1 VIVRGNVNISRNIDK
16 LERDRA
22 NASVAL
28 SLGLSLSQ
36 LNFDDIN
43 NGAMRYIRSDE
54 DAGLDQRS

>member
-1 VIVRGNVNISRNIDK
+1 MRGNVNISRNIDK
-16 LERDRA
+16 LERARV
-22 NASVAL
+22 NASVVL
-28 SLGLSLSQ
+28 SLELSLAQ